1 MLEGDMPSDT
11 AGLSTFIH
19 PRQNLNGD
27 RTNSIRNHKVNS
39 GPPLMQPFHQ
49 MKLSPPSIQSVNR
62 KENQWNSRFK
72 QTMPSR
78 DPKMAANYWDLNQT
92 ELVNDDY
99 QEYLQGSMARY
110 IQNLNVR

>member
-1 MLEGDMPSDT
+1 MPSETDT
-11 AGLSTFIH
+11 AGGSTSIH

-27 RTNSIRNHKVNS
+27 HSDSIRNNS

-78 DPKMAANYWDLNQT
+78 DPKMATNYQT

-99 QEYLQGSMARY
+99 QEYLQGSLARY